1 MRGQNGVGRAQ
12 KYAHLLLGHRADR
25 LVDVEAEVDLDDLLD
40 GDGLGHAL
48 SLEGRRTNVGG

>member
-1 MRGQNGVGRAQ
+1 MSNT
-12 KYAHLLLGHRADR
+12 KKTYADLLLGHRADR

-40 GDGLGHAL
+40 HDGLGHAL